1 MDMNYFDVAVGSV
14 VLLLGL
20 KGLLNGFSKEIFG
33 MVGIVGGVYVA
44 SHIGGFIGKFLSENL
59 FHFETAT
66 AINLVGFI
74 FAMGIFWLLMV
85 ALGAGFKKLSSLSG
99 LGPLDRALGFLVGS
113 SKFFFIISIIVYALF
128 SVTAIRENFEPKM
141 ANSFF
146 YKPMFAT
153 GDFILH
159 IETNDVKSLVGDENQ
174 TDSKDSA
181 TESKSETKET
191 HVKHGSKKE
200 K

>member
-1 MDMNYFDVAVGSV
+1 MDLNYFDVAVGSI

-20 KGLLNGFSKEIFG
+20 KGLLNGFSKEVFG
-33 MVGIVGGVYVA
+33 MVGIVGGVFVA
-44 SHIGGFIGKFLSENL
+44 SHIGGYMGKFLSDTL

-66 AINLVGFI
+66 AVNLVGFV
-74 FAMGIFWLLMV
+74 FALGIFWLLMV

-99 LGPLDRALGFLVGS
+99 LGALDRVLGFFVGS
-113 SKFFFIISIIVYALF
+113 SKFFFILSIIIYALF

-141 ANSFF
+141 ENSIF

-159 IETNDVKSLVGDENQ
+159 IETDDVTSLLGDSN
-174 TDSKDSA
+174 S
-181 TESKSETKET
+181 SETT
-191 HVKHGSKKE
+191 SDTKKE
-200 K
+200 Q

>member
-1 MDMNYFDVAVGSV
+1 MELNYFDVAVGSI

-33 MVGIVGGVYVA
+33 LAGIVGGVFVA
-44 SHIGGFIGKFLSENL
+44 SHLGGIIGKFLSDTL

-74 FAMGIFWLLMV
+74 FALGIFWMLMV
-85 ALGAGFKKLSSLSG
+85 ALGAGFKKLSTLSG
-99 LGPLDRALGFLVGS
+99 LGPVDRILGFIIGS
-113 SKFFFIISIIVYALF
+113 SKFFFILSIIVYALF
-128 SVTAIRENFEPKM
+128 SVTAIRENFEEKM
-141 ANSFF
+141 ADSFF

-159 IETNDVKSLVGDENQ
+159 IETNDVTSLLNNDN
-174 TDSKDSA
+174 A
-181 TESKSETKET
+181 TPVRKNNP
-191 HVKHGSKKE
+191 
-200 K
+200 